1 MQKCIKNDNLNKK
14 SWSLKEVNIFDFKH
28 LASSGNKNKANKIDI
43 KEINGFT
50 FVEVILVMALISF
63 LYIVT
68 MKVIQHNIDQK
79 VPVYVYNLYKNLDN
93 ESKILTKKLIEEANS
108 SEGGGSGSNSN
119 KKTIDD
125 VLKGMDAKTYCQ
137 AFANDANL
145 IGDADCENS
154 IKNIE
159 TSKSESKSLTYNC
172 QRTYTFNVYS
182 DGKYNET
189 FTPSYDANL
198 PKCKDN
204 QNFDDDTI
212 SCNAKPTEKIANLM
226 LDNTQNY
233 HTYTCGNKSETV
245 DNNETKPDVA
255 AFSIDTKQKIQKSLK
270 TTNNVHL
277 NFVTLKPGN
286 NKYSITYNL
295 AANVNQ
301 DEICPKV
308 ERVNLDISNIKYST
322 KTSYKSPTT
331 ITTYAYKYY
340 DTLSQS
346 ICYLNS
352 QYCLK
357 KINNYCKSS
366 TARNNSSVTPEKEI
380 DSSDYSYTLKYKGLL
395 GFKRSNNPK
404 CKVNPVNTFNV
415 ATCEVTSK
423 YTTPDTGGLTDCASY
438 ISYANNIKN
447 TNTPFKITE
456 TTKPCKITIDA
467 NDGDYYGDLRGKTIH
482 WEATAQIQN
491 IKFTNQTDIGKYYDK
506 WNAFFNTQENGK
518 HIFSKATKAAISSQ
532 TKNEGDV
539 KNTLDKISNN
549 YLAHFIY
556 AAIDTSFEKGEMGK
570 NIFVFEQFGSKIIPV
585 GYLANNQ
592 NTPLKFNVITRNPNS
607 FKIEKMN
614 EKPLTFCE
622 AMKYTG
628 EKFSQY
634 CGCKDANDKIVTQY
648 TKIATCDNK
657 FGCIIRPVQPSS
669 VK

>member
-1 MQKCIKNDNLNKK
+1 M
-14 SWSLKEVNIFDFKH
+14 NIFKFKH
-28 LASSGNKNKANKIDI
+28 LASSENKNKANKIDI

-50 FVEVILVMALISF
+50 FVEVILVMALVSF

-68 MKVIQHNIDQK
+68 MKVIQHNLDQK

-93 ESKILTKKLIEEANS
+93 ESKLLTKKLIEEANS

-119 KKTIDD
+119 QKTIDD

-145 IGDADCENS
+145 IGNADCENS

-172 QRTYTFNVYS
+172 KRTYKFNVYS
-182 DGKYNET
+182 NGKYKET
-189 FTPSYDANL
+189 FTPSYNANL
-198 PKCKDN
+198 PQCKDN

-212 SCNAKPTEKIANLM
+212 SCNAKPTQKIADLM
-226 LDNTQNY
+226 LNNTQNY
-233 HTYTCGNKSETV
+233 HTYTCGNKSETA

-255 AFSIDTKQKIQKSLK
+255 AFSIDTKPNIQKSLK

-295 AANVNQ
+295 AAIVTQ
-301 DEICPKV
+301 DEICPKPKDFTFTITPKAEIDKGNTIGSPFCPSRTQKPFGEAGCYINNNNKNFV
-308 ERVNLDISNIKYST
+308 VINLQYDPTNKKVSFKSNYYFYRSQGDCKGVWNQKFTYQKSVYCRRPDWKYEIKLDSPEFNINLGSTCSNYIDATNILEQT
-322 KTSYKSPTT
+322 KTTKKTLSNSHQYSKTQTKKETWNISLEKTIIDIDYYK
-331 ITTYAYKYY
+331 KYY
-340 DTLSQS
+340 NKWSKFF
-346 ICYLNS
+346 N
-352 QYCLK
+352 
-357 KINNYCKSS
+357 
-366 TARNNSSVTPEKEI
+366 NNSSF
-380 DSSDYSYTLKYKGLL
+380 L
-395 GFKRSNNPK
+395 
-404 CKVNPVNTFNV
+404 
-415 ATCEVTSK
+415 
-423 YTTPDTGGLTDCASY
+423 
-438 ISYANNIKN
+438 
-447 TNTPFKITE
+447 
-456 TTKPCKITIDA
+456 
-467 NDGDYYGDLRGKTIH
+467 
-482 WEATAQIQN
+482 
-491 IKFTNQTDIGKYYDK
+491 
-506 WNAFFNTQENGK
+506 
-518 HIFSKATKAAISSQ
+518 KATKAAISSR
-532 TKNEGDV
+532 TKNEGV
-539 KNTLDKISNN
+539 VTNTLDKNSSTNN

-592 NTPLKFNVITRNPNS
+592 NTPLKFDVITRNPET
-607 FKIEKMN
+607 FKIEKVNYKNGM
-614 EKPLTFCE
+614 EKRPLTFCE

-634 CGCKDANDKIVTQY
+634 CGCKDANGKIVTQY

-669 VK
+669 GK

>member
-1 MQKCIKNDNLNKK
+1 MCIFK
-14 SWSLKEVNIFDFKH
+14 FKH
-28 LASSGNKNKANKIDI
+28 LASSENKNKANKIDI

-50 FVEVILVMALISF
+50 FVEVILVMALVSF

-68 MKVIQHNIDQK
+68 MKVIQHNLDQK

-93 ESKILTKKLIEEANS
+93 ESKLLTKKLIEEANS

-119 KKTIDD
+119 QKTIDD

-145 IGDADCENS
+145 IGNADCENS

-159 TSKSESKSLTYNC
+159 TSKSENKSLTYNC
-172 QRTYTFNVYS
+172 QRTYKFNVYS
-182 DGKYNET
+182 NGKYKET

-198 PKCKDN
+198 PQCKDN
-204 QNFDDDTI
+204 QNFDDNTI
-212 SCNAKPTEKIANLM
+212 SCNAKPTQKIANLM

-255 AFSIDTKQKIQKSLK
+255 AFSINTKPNIQKSLK

-295 AANVNQ
+295 AANVTQ
-301 DEICPKV
+301 DAICPKPTLV
-308 ERVNLDISNIKYST
+308 LSKPNCEANAYTCIRGSKAFTQDSNGAPLSTCYDNGQKTKKNKKCKDSQSYVLHTKTEKRKYS
-322 KTSYKSPTT
+322 
-331 ITTYAYKYY
+331 
-340 DTLSQS
+340 L
-346 ICYLNS
+346 
-352 QYCLK
+352 
-357 KINNYCKSS
+357 
-366 TARNNSSVTPEKEI
+366 
-380 DSSDYSYTLKYKGLL
+380 
-395 GFKRSNNPK
+395 
-404 CKVNPVNTFNV
+404 
-415 ATCEVTSK
+415 TCNEQTVTSK
-423 YTTPDTGGLTDCASY
+423 ISSWDSYCKHNTQDNTINSGVTYENKRDSYVGKDSVDTTYNIINSY
-438 ISYANNIKN
+438 GNTCQDYINNSNELSQANYNHSYNRWSSGNYHVFTIIAQTFNYVNA
-447 TNTPFKITE
+447 
-456 TTKPCKITIDA
+456 TKHRS
-467 NDGDYYGDLRGKTIH
+467 YY
-482 WEATAQIQN
+482 N
-491 IKFTNQTDIGKYYDK
+491 K
-506 WNAFFNTQENGK
+506 WNTFFNTKENGN
-518 HIFSKATKAAISSQ
+518 IFTKATKAAISSQ

-539 KNTLDKISNN
+539 KNTLDKISSTNN

-592 NTPLKFNVITRNPNS
+592 NTPLKFDVITRNPET
-607 FKIEKMN
+607 FKIEKVNYKDGM
-614 EKPLTFCE
+614 EKHPLTFCE

-669 VK
+669 GRL

>member
-1 MQKCIKNDNLNKK
+1 M
-14 SWSLKEVNIFDFKH
+14 NIFKFKH
-28 LASSGNKNKANKIDI
+28 SASSENKNKANKIDI

-68 MKVIQHNIDQK
+68 MKVIQHNLDQK

-93 ESKILTKKLIEEANS
+93 ESKLLTKKLIEEANS

-125 VLKGMDAKTYCQ
+125 VLKGMNAKTYCQ

-172 QRTYTFNVYS
+172 QRTYKFNVYS

-198 PKCKDN
+198 PQCKDN

-226 LDNTQNY
+226 LNNTQNY
-233 HTYTCGNKSETV
+233 HTYICGNKSETV

-255 AFSIDTKQKIQKSLK
+255 TFSIDTKQKIQKSLK

-277 NFVTLKPGN
+277 NFVTLKQEN
-286 NKYSITYNL
+286 SKTFIKYNL
-295 AANVNQ
+295 NAIINQ
-301 DEICPKV
+301 DEICPVISRAKFNTSNAITCSINFSTY
-308 ERVNLDISNIKYST
+308 NLSGKSDTTNDIM
-322 KTSYKSPTT
+322 YKRRP
-331 ITTYAYKYY
+331 YFFH
-340 DTLSQS
+340 
-346 ICYLNS
+346 
-352 QYCLK
+352 CLK
-357 KINNYCKSS
+357 TTGFLKPTLPGTHMEENGPYGLSATIPQITQTCAGYIKHAKEMSKF
-366 TARNNSSVTPEKEI
+366 KEI
-380 DSSDYSYTLKYKGLL
+380 DFTDYKEKKLWNG
-395 GFKRSNNPK
+395 
-404 CKVNPVNTFNV
+404 KVASINCN
-415 ATCEVTSK
+415 
-423 YTTPDTGGLTDCASY
+423 SY
-438 ISYANNIKN
+438 IEKNENKKIIQDCTMEPPASNIALLYINVKLN
-447 TNTPFKITE
+447 S
-456 TTKPCKITIDA
+456 
-467 NDGDYYGDLRGKTIH
+467 KTILDSDS
-482 WEATAQIQN
+482 Q
-491 IKFTNQTDIGKYYDK
+491 KFNHKGYYTK
-506 WNAFFNTQENGK
+506 WDTFFNTKENGK
-518 HIFSKATKAAISSQ
+518 YIFTKETKAAITPDNSLKEGSVETTLGKTSS
-532 TKNEGDV
+532 NIND
-539 KNTLDKISNN
+539 

-556 AAIDTSFEKGEMGK
+556 ATIDTSFEKGEMGK

-592 NTPLKFNVITRNPNS
+592 NTPLKFDVITRNQDS
-607 FKIEKMN
+607 FKIEKANYKNGM
-614 EKPLTFCE
+614 EKRPLTFCV

>member
-1 MQKCIKNDNLNKK
+1 M
-14 SWSLKEVNIFDFKH
+14 NIFKFKH
-28 LASSGNKNKANKIDI
+28 SASSENKNKANKIDI

-68 MKVIQHNIDQK
+68 MKVIQHNLDQK

-93 ESKILTKKLIEEANS
+93 ESKLLTKKLIEEANS
-108 SEGGGSGSNSN
+108 SEGGGSSSDGSGSNSN
-119 KKTIDD
+119 QKTIDD

-159 TSKSESKSLTYNC
+159 TSKSENKSLTYNC
-172 QRTYTFNVYS
+172 QRTYKFNVYS
-182 DGKYNET
+182 NGKYKET

-198 PKCKDN
+198 PQCQDN

-255 AFSIDTKQKIQKSLK
+255 AFSIDTKQNIQKSLK

-295 AANVNQ
+295 AAIVTQ
-301 DEICPKV
+301 DAICPYIRPQITSGQCYV
-308 ERVNLDISNIKYST
+308 YSDAINGDGCY
-322 KTSYKSPTT
+322 KTSAPKLKGGVATNQYSMTCNSSFYIMRKVANKSGYGHPWRDGKNNNDTAHYVDFTEYKIVTPSGNNCDEYIT
-331 ITTYAYKYY
+331 IASKQPYFKTSTGDKSHEA
-340 DTLSQS
+340 S
-346 ICYLNS
+346 ITAP
-352 QYCLK
+352 
-357 KINNYCKSS
+357 SS
-366 TARNNSSVTPEKEI
+366 TSSYWQSGCNDKSKRTKVGYLQLANVTYNNTALSN
-380 DSSDYSYTLKYKGLL
+380 YYT
-395 GFKRSNNPK
+395 
-404 CKVNPVNTFNV
+404 
-415 ATCEVTSK
+415 
-423 YTTPDTGGLTDCASY
+423 
-438 ISYANNIKN
+438 
-447 TNTPFKITE
+447 
-456 TTKPCKITIDA
+456 
-467 NDGDYYGDLRGKTIH
+467 
-482 WEATAQIQN
+482 
-491 IKFTNQTDIGKYYDK
+491 K
-506 WNAFFNTQENGK
+506 WNAFFNTQENDK
-518 HIFSKATKAAISSQ
+518 YIFTKATKAAITPNTPLGEGYVETTLGKTSS
-532 TKNEGDV
+532 NIND
-539 KNTLDKISNN
+539 

-592 NTPLKFNVITRNPNS
+592 NTPLKFDVITRNQDS
-607 FKIEKMN
+607 FKIEKVNYKNGM
-614 EKPLTFCE
+614 EKRPLTFCE

-634 CGCKDANDKIVTQY
+634 CGCKDANGKIVTQY
-648 TKIATCDNK
+648 TKNTACENN
-657 FGCIIRPVQPSS
+657 FGCMIKPVQPSS
-669 VK
+669 GRL